1 LEYGVRKFLH
11 IKLSK
16 ERFFMIVG
24 TSRLALAFSLL
35 TASAAFAEERLPV
48 NSVDSIPVL
57 VPSEPITIERIQY
70 NGTGCPL
77 GTVAQNVS
85 DDKQAFTLTFSEF
98 IAESGPG
105 ISLAQGRKNCIATV
119 TLNIPAGWQ
128 YSVANFYYRGFMQL
142 DEGVKAEHSVDYS
155 FEGQGRT
162 SRFASTMSGP
172 YESDYVYSDS
182 VGIATTVW
190 SPCGVS
196 RALNL
201 NTKIRVAN
209 TNTAYYPEARG
220 FITNDSIDGQIT
232 QVFGLTWRRCS

>member
-1 LEYGVRKFLH
+1 
-11 IKLSK
+11 
-16 ERFFMIVG
+16 MNVG
-24 TSRLALAFSLL
+24 KCHWALALSLL
-35 TASAAFAEERLPV
+35 ASGSVSLAEDRTPENPM
-48 NSVDSIPVL
+48 DSIPVL
-57 VPSEPITIERIQY
+57 VPSDPITIENIQY

-98 IAESGPG
+98 FAEAGPG

-119 TLNIPAGWQ
+119 TLHIPSGWQ

-142 DEGVKAEHSVDYS
+142 DEGIKADHSVDYS

-162 SRFASTMSGP
+162 SRFASVTTGP
-172 YESDYVYSDS
+172 FENDYVYSDS
-182 VGIATTVW
+182 VGIESNVW

-201 NTKIRVAN
+201 NTKIRVSNAS
-209 TNTAYYPEARG
+209 TTAYPNARG

>member
-1 LEYGVRKFLH
+1 
-11 IKLSK
+11 
-16 ERFFMIVG
+16 MNVG
-24 TSRLALAFSLL
+24 TSHLALALSLL
-35 TASAAFAEERLPV
+35 AAPAIFAEERAPMDPL
-48 NSVDSIPVL
+48 DSIPVL
-57 VPSEPITIERIQY
+57 APSEPITIERIQY

-98 IAESGPG
+98 FAEAGPG

-142 DEGVKAEHSVDYS
+142 DEGIKAEHSVDYS

-162 SRFASTMSGP
+162 NRFASTMSGP

-182 VGIATTVW
+182 VGLATTVW

-201 NTKIRVAN
+201 NTKIRVSN
-209 TNTAYYPEARG
+209 TSSASYPEARG